1 MGTAAFADQSLSA
14 QPMEGLFGD
23 GTCHPD
29 TDPAR
34 WLDVGSRGHLG
45 YRQSTRCSGDN
56 WDARLVA
63 AGRLLP
69 DFVLN
74 EAVAHALTELARAAH
89 GVDDPEELVEWI
101 DLLPRNALQLVDV
114 TPWVYRSWH
123 AQRRQASSLSNTV
136 SDATGQAWGS
146 RTGHFRRRV
155 AVA

>member
-1 MGTAAFADQSLSA
+1 LATEPAIRTLTRRDGLTLAREAIWDIANRLAALERSSL
-14 QPMEGLFGD
+14 
-23 GTCHPD
+23 
-29 TDPAR
+29 PAE
-34 WLDVGSRGHLG
+34 VVVEIF
-45 YRQSTRCSGDN
+45 DN